1 MDTTARQLS
10 RPANPVRKAAST
22 SPLNRLAWRN
32 VWRQKR
38 RTTLLIIVVAY
49 ATASIIFF
57 WGFTEGFS
65 RSIITNQARIFSAP
79 AMVMTPAYFTDP
91 DPENA
96 LSSLDVLDDI
106 RNTRGVNALTLRLEF
121 AALLRSPYTSQGAT
135 VRGIDPAS
143 EGLVS
148 TVPSYL
154 TEGRMIEAPGEV
166 VMGKELAADLD
177 VRLGERL
184 AVDVSSTAGPQGA
197 GLILVGLLDS
207 GIAFV
212 DESTILVHIDDARS
226 LTGVDTATGIA
237 LDVPRGQE
245 AAVATR
251 LQEVLPA
258 DIQAFEIMDLL
269 GPLRIEVEQNRVS
282 MIPLGL
288 LFAIFA
294 ALAVTST
301 VLVSVIERTREF
313 GMMAA
318 IGFSPPRLARMV
330 VLEASLAT
338 VSGWLVGVLIGFGL
352 NALFANV
359 NILGPVFEAT
369 FDSFAQ
375 FGFSDEFY
383 TSFDVIYALYAA
395 VTVVFAGIFALLIP
409 ARKVATINPAE
420 AMRAD

>member
-1 MDTTARQLS
+1 MDTTARQLNRQAS
-10 RPANPVRKAAST
+10 PVRKAANT

-79 AMVMTPAYFTDP
+79 AMVMAPAYFSDP

-121 AALLRSPYTSQGAT
+121 AALLRSPYTSQGAS
-135 VRGIDPAS
+135 VRGIDPAT

-148 TVPSYL
+148 TVPGYL
-154 TEGRMIEAPGEV
+154 AEGRMIESTGEV
-166 VMGKELAADLD
+166 VMGRELAADLD

-212 DESTILVHIDDARS
+212 DESTILVHIDDARN
-226 LTGVDTATGIA
+226 LTGVNTATGIA

-251 LQEVLPA
+251 LNEVLPT
-258 DIQAFEIMDLL
+258 DMQAFEIM
-269 GPLRIEVEQNRVS
+269 
-282 MIPLGL
+282 GL

-313 GMMAA
+313 GMMVA

-338 VSGWLVGVLIGFGL
+338 ISGWLVGVLVGFGL
-352 NALFANV
+352 TALFANV

-369 FDSFAQ
+369 FESFAQ

-383 TSFDVIYALYAA
+383 TSFELVHALYAA